1 MNEDRSRTTNFFR
14 MRFFLVAGVMAM
26 ASSLSAQ
33 KSEVG
38 FGLGTLNYT
47 GDLARSY
54 NILNSR
60 PAATVF
66 YRSNLSKVVS
76 LRAALTGGNLA
87 ASDRRPIDAFAEQR
101 DASFSLFLMEAST
114 VMEYHFMNWRDD
126 KHIVRFTP
134 YLFAGLGIFG
144 ISGTQNKP
152 SEYSNVQGAIP
163 FGVGMKYI
171 LNPKWYV
178 SLEFGARKT
187 FFDFLDNVSTG
198 SNQLVKN
205 YQYGNPYDNDAY
217 YFLGISITRT
227 FYEIPCPTNPYK

>member
-1 MNEDRSRTTNFFR
+1 
-14 MRFFLVAGVMAM
+14 MRLLCIVGLTLITFSV
-26 ASSLSAQ
+26 SAQ

-38 FGLGTLNYT
+38 FGIGTFNYT
-47 GDLARSY
+47 GDLVRTY
-54 NILNSR
+54 NVLNSK

-66 YRSNLSKVVS
+66 YRANLGTVVS
-76 LRAALTGGNLA
+76 MRAALTAGGIG
-87 ASDRRPIDAFAEQR
+87 ASDESRPIDAFAERR
-101 DASFSLFLMEAST
+101 DASFNLFLMEAST

-126 KHIVRFTP
+126 KHIMRFTP
-134 YLFAGLGIFG
+134 YLFGGLAIFG
-144 ISGTQNKP
+144 VSGAQEKA

-163 FGVGMKYI
+163 FGLGAKYI

-187 FFDFLDNVSTG
+187 FFDYLDNVSAG

-217 YFLGISITRT
+217 YFLGLSITRT

>member
-1 MNEDRSRTTNFFR
+1 
-14 MRFFLVAGVMAM
+14 MRHILLKSFGVVGLMVMAY
-26 ASSLSAQ
+26 SLSAQ

-38 FGLGTLNYT
+38 FGIGTFNYT
-47 GDLARSY
+47 GDLARTY
-54 NILNSR
+54 NILNSK
-60 PAATVF
+60 PAVTLF

-76 LRAALTGGNLA
+76 LRAAITGGGVGA
-87 ASDRRPIDAFAEQR
+87 ADKRPIDAFAER
-101 DASFSLFLMEAST
+101 RNASFNLFLMEAST

-126 KHIVRFTP
+126 KHIMRFTP

-144 ISGTQNKP
+144 ISGAQNKA

-163 FGVGMKYI
+163 FGLGMKYI
-171 LNPKWYV
+171 INPKWYIA
-178 SLEFGARKT
+178 LEFGARKT
-187 FFDFLDNVSTG
+187 FFDYLDNVSTG

-217 YFLGISITRT
+217 YFLGVSVTRT